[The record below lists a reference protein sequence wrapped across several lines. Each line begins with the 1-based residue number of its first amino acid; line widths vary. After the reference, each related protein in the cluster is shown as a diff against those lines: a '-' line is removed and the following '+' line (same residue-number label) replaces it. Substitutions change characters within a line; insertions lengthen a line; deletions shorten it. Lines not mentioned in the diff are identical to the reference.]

1 MALPMS
7 EIKKVKRKLRSGPV
21 IEVDAQI
28 LRWRQRL
35 KREAIALGKK
45 TENQKRK
52 NEIQR
57 EDRRLEAQGGIT
69 KRKWFG

>member
-1 MALPMS
+1 MS